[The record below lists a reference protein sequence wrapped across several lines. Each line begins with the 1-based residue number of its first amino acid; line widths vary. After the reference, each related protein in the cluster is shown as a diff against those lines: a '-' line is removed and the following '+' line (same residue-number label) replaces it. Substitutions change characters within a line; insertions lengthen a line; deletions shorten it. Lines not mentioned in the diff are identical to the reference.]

1 MYIIVFQLHFDT
13 NWDEN
18 PDKQLLS
25 WGGIEVNHQYS
36 RDGGM

>member
-1 MYIIVFQLHFDT
+1 MDV

-25 WGGIEVNHQYS
+25 WGGVEVNHQY
-36 RDGGM
+36 R

>member
-1 MYIIVFQLHFDT
+1 MDV

-25 WGGIEVNHQYS
+25 WGGVEVNHQY
-36 RDGGM
+36 RWK